1 MNHIARCLLPL
12 ALFTTICQAQS
23 ADEVKTV
30 FHIRYVAGASV
41 YIDAGRNAGLAENM
55 RLIIAPPSSPTSEV
69 AQEQVA
75 GPVTAEL
82 KVISV
87 ANSSA
92 VCEVISS
99 TRELVIG
106 DVATLHQED
115 AATVVTKRTLS
126 NSRLY
131 PAIVSFTE
139 GDPMDEDVRDDTPRP
154 PLPEV
159 NRARGRIGLEYS
171 GIFSGGQVHSSSSE
185 LGVVFRGD
193 ITRINGTYWNLSG
206 YWRGKIESQ
215 SGGQSTV
222 QDLMNRTYHLSLNYS
237 NPNSKWVAG
246 VGRMYLPWASSLDT
260 IDGGYI
266 GRKVSEHAV
275 AGFFGG
281 STPDPTSWSYNP
293 NRRIAGS
300 FVSFDQGSYD
310 AVHSMTTLGM
320 GVSTLGW
327 TVDRPFV
334 FAENTIS
341 YKQFFSVYDAFKFD
355 RPHTIPPV
363 NAVSAGLGQ
372 AFVSMRVQAS
382 RRVGFDVNYNY
393 FRDVPT
399 YDPLLLGTGLLDKY
413 LFQGLSAGVRVEG
426 PRHLSFYTE
435 IGRSN
440 SSRDTTSSWNKMF
453 GVTLGQLWHTGLRL
467 DARYSRFNS
476 AFAQGSYRSFSV
488 SRSIGEAMRLE
499 LQAGKQ
505 SFNSSLTRD
514 NGTNF
519 LNSML
524 ELNLGSKYFLDN
536 GFTVQRGSVQSYRQ
550 FYLTFGYRFDN
561 RDRRKAEMKP

>member
-1 MNHIARCLLPL
+1 MKRVIRCLLPL
-12 ALFTTICQAQS
+12 ALFTAICPAQS

-30 FHIRYVAGASV
+30 FHVRYVAGASV

-55 RLIIAPPSSPTSEV
+55 RLIIAPPASPTSE
-69 AQEQVA
+69 AAREQA
-75 GPVTAEL
+75 ASPVTAEL

-131 PAIVSFTE
+131 PAVVSFTE

-206 YWRGKIESQ
+206 YWRGKLESQ
-215 SGGQSTV
+215 SGGQATV
-222 QDLMNRTYHLSLNYS
+222 QDLMNRTYHLSLNYA
-237 NPNSKWVAG
+237 NPDSRWVAG

-266 GRKVSEHAV
+266 GRKVGEHAV

-293 NRRIAGS
+293 DRRLAGS

-310 AVHSMTTLGM
+310 AVHSMTTLGL

-327 TVDRPFV
+327 TIDRPFV

-341 YKQFFSVYDAFKFD
+341 YKQFFSVYDSFKFD
-355 RPHTIPPV
+355 RPRTIPPV
-363 NAVSAGLGQ
+363 SAVSAGLGQ
-372 AFVSMRVQAS
+372 AFVSMRLQAN

-476 AFAQGSYRSFSV
+476 AFAQGSYSSFSV

-550 FYLTFGYRFDN
+550 VYLTFGYRFDN
-561 RDRRKAEMKP
+561 RDHRKAETKP

>member
-1 MNHIARCLLPL
+1 
-12 ALFTTICQAQS
+12 
-23 ADEVKTV
+23 
-30 FHIRYVAGASV
+30 
-41 YIDAGRNAGLAENM
+41 
-55 RLIIAPPSSPTSEV
+55 
-69 AQEQVA
+69 
-75 GPVTAEL
+75 
-82 KVISV
+82 
-87 ANSSA
+87 
-92 VCEVISS
+92 
-99 TRELVIG
+99 
-106 DVATLHQED
+106 
-115 AATVVTKRTLS
+115 
-126 NSRLY
+126 
-131 PAIVSFTE
+131 
-139 GDPMDEDVRDDTPRP
+139 MDEDVRDDTPRP

-171 GIFSGGQVHSSSSE
+171 GIFSGGQVQSSSSE

-193 ITRINGTYWNLSG
+193 VTRINGTYWNLSG
-206 YWRGKIESQ
+206 YWRGKLESQ

-222 QDLMNRTYHLSLNYS
+222 QDLMNRTYHLSLAYS

-260 IDGGYI
+260 IDGGYV
-266 GRKVSEHAV
+266 GRKVSEHVV

-293 NRRIAGS
+293 DRRIAGS

-310 AVHSMTTLGM
+310 AVHSMTTFGM

-327 TVDRPFV
+327 TIDRPFV
-334 FAENTIS
+334 FTENTIS
-341 YKQFFSVYDAFKFD
+341 YRQSFSIYDAFKFD
-355 RPHTIPPV
+355 RPRTIPPV
-363 NAVSAGLGQ
+363 TAVSAGLGQ

-393 FRDVPT
+393 FRDIPT

-413 LFQGLSAGVRVEG
+413 LFQGLSAGVRIEG

-440 SSRDTTSSWNKMF
+440 SSRDTTNSWNKMF

-476 AFAQGSYRSFSV
+476 AFAQGSYRSFSI

-499 LQAGKQ
+499 LQAGRQ
-505 SFNSSLTRD
+505 SFNSSLTHD

-536 GFTVQRGSVQSYRQ
+536 GFTVQHGSVQSYRQ

-561 RDRRKAEMKP
+561 RERRKAEMKP

>member
-1 MNHIARCLLPL
+1 MLE
-12 ALFTTICQAQS
+12 FT
-23 ADEVKTV
+23 D
-30 FHIRYVAGASV
+30 
-41 YIDAGRNAGLAENM
+41 
-55 RLIIAPPSSPTSEV
+55 
-69 AQEQVA
+69 
-75 GPVTAEL
+75 
-82 KVISV
+82 
-87 ANSSA
+87 
-92 VCEVISS
+92 
-99 TRELVIG
+99 G
-106 DVATLHQED
+106 DVL
-115 AATVVTKRTLS
+115 
-126 NSRLY
+126 
-131 PAIVSFTE
+131 
-139 GDPMDEDVRDDTPRP
+139 DEELREYVPRP
-154 PLPEV
+154 PSEEI
-159 NRARGRIGLEYS
+159 NRIRGRIAYERTEIVNHDTPAAS
-171 GIFSGGQVHSSSSE
+171 GSENGAVIRIDWSRIGGSFWT
-185 LGVVFRGD
+185 L
-193 ITRINGTYWNLSG
+193 TG
-206 YWRGKIESQ
+206 YWRGSLV
-215 SGGQSTV
+215 STQSTS
-222 QDLMNRTYHLSLNYS
+222 QTTLLDLMNRTYHLSLNYS

-355 RPHTIPPV
+355 RPRTIPPV
-363 NAVSAGLGQ
+363 TAVSAGLGQ
-372 AFVSMRVQAS
+372 AFVSMRMQAS

-536 GFTVQRGSVQSYRQ
+536 GFTFQHGSVQSYRQ